1 VASAIGLP
9 VVVGPVLLLFVENR
23 TIIALAA
30 IVGGI
35 CLSSIVLV
43 GIFSPQNMMILPWVV
58 GALCALGIALGFFA
72 SRGAS

>member
-1 VASAIGLP
+1 
-9 VVVGPVLLLFVENR
+9 
-23 TIIALAA
+23 
-30 IVGGI
+30 VGGI